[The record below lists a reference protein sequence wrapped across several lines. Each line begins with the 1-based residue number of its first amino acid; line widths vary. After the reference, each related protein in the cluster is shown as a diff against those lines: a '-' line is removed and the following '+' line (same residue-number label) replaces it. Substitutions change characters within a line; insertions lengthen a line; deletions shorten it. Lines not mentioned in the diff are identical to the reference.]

1 MNKLHAANTSA
12 LTPLNL
18 GPAITTA
25 AGKGIITRLYNEGM
39 VGLFQADNGP
49 VFTIDSRD
57 LQPEQPALS
66 VAEIVAELHRI
77 FRKPLREDLQWS

>member
-1 MNKLHAANTSA
+1 MSAAV
-12 LTPLNL
+12 PLNL

-25 AGKGIITRLYNEGM
+25 AGKGVIVRLYNEGM

-57 LQPEQPALS
+57 LQPKQPALS
-66 VAEIVAELHRI
+66 AKEIVAELHRI